1 MLQVL
6 RIMKNY
12 ARKLNACLN
21 FKVCSMTRKAQ
32 VGKWCMWI
40 MRMMYFLLGMIP
52 GSKFCFVVLCMHA
65 LIEPRST
72 EPPLYHYSN

>member
-52 GSKFCFVVLCMHA
+52 GSKFYFVVLCMHA

>member
-12 ARKLNACLN
+12 ARQLNACLDL
-21 FKVCSMTRKAQ
+21 KVCSTTRKAQ
-32 VGKWCMWI
+32 AGNWCMWI
-40 MRMMYFLLGMIP
+40 MRMMYFLLGMILR
-52 GSKFCFVVLCMHA
+52 SKFYFVVLCMHA